1 MGANTQPP
9 SSVLLSAKEVRT
21 AEAQAKTAEDDLRL
35 AAWYRAEA
43 PQNRGMA
50 ARTKI
55 PNPYWNARAWA
66 RIYRENLQKATKLAA
81 DHQRMAESLH

>member
-1 MGANTQPP
+1 
-9 SSVLLSAKEVRT
+9 
-21 AEAQAKTAEDDLRL
+21 
-35 AAWYRAEA
+35 
-43 PQNRGMA
+43 MA